1 MVGHA
6 PSNVVGQSIESFVG
20 GGAVENE
27 EEGQAHQVVVQIGC
41 LYKMSGLDI
50 DQALQVVGHAPSN
63 VVGQRE
69 GKEFGLKHP
78 AVCSVVNTW
87 CW

>member
-1 MVGHA
+1 M
-6 PSNVVGQSIESFVG
+6 
-20 GGAVENE
+20 ENE
-27 EEGQAHQVVVQIGC
+27 EEGQAHQVVV
-41 LYKMSGLDI
+41 MSGLDM
-50 DQALQVVGHAPSN
+50 VGHAPSN

-69 GKEFGLKHP
+69 GKEFGVKHP